1 MRPIVLNFLY
11 PRKHHTKYLLDSIA
25 NCFSNTK
32 ESNRSKRASV
42 SRAWTAKWGW
52 HCHTSHPQT
61 FPSELK
67 EKSIQSEASG
77 GLLSHST
84 GENQLSFL
92 SMKWKNQPLGGEHP
106 WSEFLLSVD
115 FQDAGKLC
123 RACSTSNAC
132 HRATRQSQNP
142 GVSLYYVTATRPHP
156 VNLLPFLGH
165 SHWPEN
171 ATSLS
176 VSCQCQWQRFSLSSI
191 QYDSV
196 CCSRSVAPPTG
207 TTRSCISY
215 SIPSWSKSRKE
226 PSSTTRT
233 LLVVVQKQAVKV
245 SRARAPFCLSGESW
259 LSQWLNVSC
268 KFP

>member
-1 MRPIVLNFLY
+1 M
-11 PRKHHTKYLLDSIA
+11 SA
-25 NCFSNTK
+25 
-32 ESNRSKRASV
+32 E
-42 SRAWTAKWGW
+42 
-52 HCHTSHPQT
+52 PQL
-61 FPSELK
+61 PSEDGTVTLHIPK
-67 EKSIQSEASG
+67 
-77 GLLSHST
+77 
-84 GENQLSFL
+84 
-92 SMKWKNQPLGGEHP
+92 P
-106 WSEFLLSVD
+106 FLLSWKKNRSNQKHLVACSPIPLGKTNYHFLAWSEKINLLGESTHDLSFFFLVD

-123 RACSTSNAC
+123 GACSTSSAC
-132 HRATRQSQNP
+132 RRATRQSQNP
-142 GVSLYYVTATRPHP
+142 GASLYYVTATWPHP

-171 ATSLS
+171 AASLS
-176 VSCQCQWQRFSLSSI
+176 VSCQCQWQRFSLISRI